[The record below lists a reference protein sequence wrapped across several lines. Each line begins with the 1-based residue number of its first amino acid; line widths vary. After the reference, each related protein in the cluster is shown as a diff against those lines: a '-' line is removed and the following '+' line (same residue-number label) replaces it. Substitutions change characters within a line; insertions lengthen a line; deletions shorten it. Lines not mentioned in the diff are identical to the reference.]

1 MSNDDFFVGY
11 LNTPK
16 ADKRFF
22 LKAGLGLV
30 LATGAS
36 AAGLA
41 AVQNRPGKGTWDQG
55 AEREWTGIVTA
66 DPYAMLRTA
75 DLDGSPQTVLLS
87 CLGKCGVAAQIGALE
102 GKPVKIRGSLIQ
114 RGEHAMIAVAE
125 TTDWI
130 EPLSTNIE
138 TTQLQFPEREFLTD
152 VSLSGEI
159 LDTKCWFGAMR
170 PSSGK
175 VHKACAALCIRGGL
189 PPAFFAKDKQG
200 NHALMIMTVNEG
212 SFSDNE
218 LAYVADPVSV
228 AGKVYV
234 RGNILQLD
242 TTPDQIQRV

>member
-1 MSNDDFFVGY
+1 MSNEDFFVGY

-41 AVQNRPGKGTWDQG
+41 AVQNRPGKGTWNQG
-55 AEREWTGIVTA
+55 AVREWTGIVTA

-102 GKPVKIRGSLIQ
+102 GKPVKIHGSLIQ

-138 TTQLQFPEREFLTD
+138 TTQLQFPEPEFLTD

-189 PPAFFAKDKQG
+189 PPAFFVKDKQG

-228 AGKVYV
+228 SGKVYV